1 MPQANDPALGIN
13 SWLED
18 ELYHQYQFDRTSV
31 DQGWT
36 HLFEEAGLNGD
47 HAGNGGAAPAKA
59 ANGVSSRSAAS
70 PNGSSAAVAEPPVA
84 DTPYGP
90 AVPMGEPPTEVPTR
104 EEPPSYNPPDREPPS
119 PQMPPEREPPT
130 REPPREDPS
139 VPTPLPQEA
148 TVHSMEKPGPAASP
162 GAAEVAHSSRADAG
176 LASAA
181 SAPAKQESKEVGASD
196 QLVPLRGAA
205 ARIAENMTASLS
217 IPVATSQRQIPVRV
231 VEENRNLI
239 NKHRALQGRSKL
251 SFTHLIAWGLVKAI
265 KTNPALNHAYA
276 ENGGE
281 PFRVVRSNVNVGLAV
296 DVAAKDGTRA
306 LKVPNVKNADSM
318 SFSQFVAAYDDIVAR
333 ARTNKLQIADF
344 QGTTISLTN
353 PGTVGTLGSVPRL
366 MPGQGAIVATGA
378 IDYPA
383 EFAAASQ
390 ETRAALGLSKVLMI
404 TCTYDHRIIQGA
416 ESGAFLAKLSE
427 LLLGEDCFYE
437 FIFRDLKIPYMPV
450 RWQTDQQIAPTRY
463 GPVNTDVAKEAA
475 VIQLINSYR
484 IRGHLLAN
492 TNPLG
497 SDPASHA
504 ELDPASYG
512 LTIWDL
518 DRPFLAGAVK
528 APSGAIASYMQP
540 YETLR
545 EILERL
551 RTTYCGSIGVE
562 YMHIQ
567 DPEQKQWLQDRM
579 EADMNLWKLDDPIRQ
594 RILHRLLQAEEF
606 EHFLQTRFV
615 GQKRFGL
622 EGLESTI
629 PVLDEILEH
638 AANENV
644 HEAVIG
650 MAHRGRLNVLAN
662 VVGKSMAQVF
672 SEFDGNPD
680 PESVQGSGDVKYHL
694 GASGIHTSTQG
705 KEILVSVAFNPS
717 HLEAVD
723 PVVEGLVRP
732 KQDRIGDVKRE
743 RVIPILIHGDAAFIG
758 QGVVAE
764 VLQLSQLE
772 GYTTGGTLHVVTN
785 NQIGFTTNP
794 LEGRSSIYST
804 DIALSVQA
812 PILHVNADDPEA
824 CIRVAQ
830 LAYDYRQRF
839 KRDVVVDIIGYRRQG
854 HNEADDPSYTQPVM
868 YRKIKATPTVAIQ
881 YSERLIREK
890 FVTPEYITNIR
901 AQARLKL
908 NGTFDEAKKRR
919 EQFVVEEFAMAP
931 FEEVHQPIPSTA
943 VDYKILSKV
952 IEGCTTLPDDFHL
965 HPKLQSLLD
974 KRREVL
980 KGAAID
986 WGFAETLAFGTLVL
1000 EGTPVRLA
1008 GEDVSRGTFTQ
1019 RHLQF
1024 SDYETGDGYIPLQ
1037 HLDPNQ
1043 AKLEAV
1049 DSLLSE
1055 YAAMGYEFGYS
1066 VADPLTLVLWE
1077 AQFGDFVN
1085 GAQIIIDQFLVSA
1098 ESKWNQPSGL
1108 VLLLPHGL
1116 EGQGPEHSSARIERF
1131 LQSCAE
1137 ENMQVCNCS
1146 TPAQYFHLL
1155 RRQMYGGKDRRGVRK
1170 PLIVFTPKFLLRYAK
1185 ASSRLDELT
1194 SGAFQEVIGD
1204 SHFVGSEVRRILLC
1218 SGKVY
1223 YDLVNRREELGRRD
1237 VAIVR
1242 LEQLYPFPLPRLTD
1256 ILRRY
1261 SDAAELFWVQEE
1273 PENMGA
1279 WSFVEEQMQ
1288 SIINPGSSAGP
1299 NKRNLRYIGRPTAAS
1314 PAAGAHKVHYD
1325 EQLALANEAFAAT
1338 PAVVR
1343 KAHRLVRKAR

>member
-1 MPQANDPALGIN
+1 MPQGNDPALGIN

-18 ELYHQYQFDRTSV
+18 ELYHQYQFDRKSL
-31 DQGWT
+31 DEGWA
-36 HLFEEAGLNGD
+36 HLFEESGQNGETHAFPNGD
-47 HAGNGGAAPAKA
+47 PAEPFA
-59 ANGVSSRSAAS
+59 TA
-70 PNGSSAAVAEPPVA
+70 AAVAPQEPPAPVQ
-84 DTPYGP
+84 
-90 AVPMGEPPTEVPTR
+90 EPP
-104 EEPPSYNPPDREPPS
+104 EPPAAQKEPPQTPPP
-119 PQMPPEREPPT
+119 PQKETELARTAPSLARQEPK
-130 REPPREDPS
+130 S
-139 VPTPLPQEA
+139 IG
-148 TVHSMEKPGPAASP
+148 PG
-162 GAAEVAHSSRADAG
+162 
-176 LASAA
+176 
-181 SAPAKQESKEVGASD
+181 D

-231 VEENRNLI
+231 IEENRNII
-239 NKHRALQGRSKL
+239 NRQRALQGRGKL
-251 SFTHLIAWGLVKAI
+251 SFTHLIAWAIVKAI

-281 PFRVVRSNVNVGLAV
+281 AFRVVRNTVNIGLAV
-296 DVAAKDGTRA
+296 DVAAKDGSRS
-306 LKVPNVKNADSM
+306 LKVPNIKNAEAM
-318 SFSQFVAAYDDIVAR
+318 NFSQFLAAYDDIVAR
-333 ARTNKLQIADF
+333 ARTNKLQVSDF
-344 QGTTISLTN
+344 EGSTISLTN

-366 MPGQGAIVATGA
+366 MPGQGAIIATGA

-383 EFAAASQ
+383 EFAASTE
-390 ETRAALGLSKVLMI
+390 ETRAMLGISKVLMI

-416 ESGAFLAKLSE
+416 ESGAFLAKLQQ
-427 LLLGEDCFYE
+427 LLQGEDGFYDT
-437 FIFRDLKIPYMPV
+437 IFRDLRIPYMPV
-450 RWQTDQQIAPTRY
+450 RWQTDQQIAPDRF
-463 GPVNTDVAKEAA
+463 GSVNTDVAKEAA

-497 SDPASHA
+497 NEPSYHA

-512 LTIWDL
+512 LSIWDL

-528 APSGAIASYMQP
+528 APSGAIAKYMQP

-545 EILERL
+545 EILDRL
-551 RTTYCGSIGVE
+551 RATYCGSIGIE

-579 EADMNLWKLDDPIRQ
+579 EATANSWKLDDAIRN
-594 RILHRLLQAEEF
+594 RILSRILQAEEF

-629 PVLDEILEH
+629 AALDEILEH

-644 HEAVIG
+644 HEVVIG

-672 SEFDGNPD
+672 SEFEGEPD

-694 GASGIHTSTQG
+694 GASGIHRSTLG

-723 PVVEGLVRP
+723 PVVQGLVRP

-764 VLQLSQLE
+764 TLQLSQLE
-772 GYTTGGTLHVVTN
+772 GYKNGGTIHVVTN

-794 LEGRSSIYST
+794 LEGRSSVYST
-804 DIALSVQA
+804 DVALSVQA
-812 PILHVNADDPEA
+812 PIFHVNADDPEA

-830 LAYDYRQRF
+830 LAYDYRQQF

-868 YRKIKATPTVAIQ
+868 YRKIKNTPSVATQ
-881 YSERLIREK
+881 YSERLVREK
-890 FVTPEYITNIR
+890 FIPH
-901 AQARLKL
+901 AQIDNLRTQVRNRL
-908 NGTFDEAKKRR
+908 NQTYDEAKKHR
-919 EQFVVEEFAMAP
+919 EQFIIEEFAEVPA
-931 FEEVHQPIPSTA
+931 EEIAQPIPSTA
-943 VDYKILSKV
+943 ADYNDLARVVEK
-952 IEGCTTLPDDFHL
+952 CTVFPEEFHL
-965 HPKLQSLLD
+965 HPKLKNLLE

-980 KGAAID
+980 RGSPID
-986 WGFAETLAFGTLVL
+986 WGFAETLAFGSLVL
-1000 EGTPVRLA
+1000 EGTPVRLS

-1019 RHLQF
+1019 RHLEF
-1024 SDYETGDGYIPLQ
+1024 SDYETGELYIPLK
-1037 HLDPNQ
+1037 HLDPKQ
-1043 AKLEAV
+1043 AKFEVV
-1049 DSLLSE
+1049 DSPLSE
-1055 YAAMGYEFGYS
+1055 FAAMGFEFGYS
-1066 VADPLTLVLWE
+1066 VADPLTLVVWE

-1085 GAQIIIDQFLVSA
+1085 GAQIIIDQFVVSA
-1098 ESKWNQPSGL
+1098 ETKWNQPSGL

-1131 LQSCAE
+1131 LQLCAE
-1137 ENMQVCNCS
+1137 NNIQVCNCT

-1155 RRQMYGGKDRRGVRK
+1155 RRQMYGGADRRGIRK
-1170 PLIVFTPKFLLRYAK
+1170 PLIVFTPKFLLRYPA
-1185 ASSRLDELT
+1185 ASSRLEELT

-1204 SHFVGSEVRRILLC
+1204 SQYVGGHIRRLLLC

-1223 YDLVNRREELGRRD
+1223 YDLVNRRQELGRND
-1237 VAIVR
+1237 VAIIR
-1242 LEQLYPFPLPRLTD
+1242 LEQLYPFPLQRFTD

-1261 SDAAELFWVQEE
+1261 SDAAELLWVQEE

-1279 WSFVEEQMQ
+1279 WYFVEEQLQ
-1288 SIINPGSSAGP
+1288 SIINPAGSNGP
-1299 NKRNLRYIGRPTAAS
+1299 AKRQLRYVGRPTAAS
-1314 PAAGAHKVHYD
+1314 PAPGAHKLHHDQQETLV
-1325 EQLALANEAFAAT
+1325 NEAFAPEPT
-1338 PAVVR
+1338 VVR
-1343 KAHRLVRKAR
+1343 KARRLVRKKR